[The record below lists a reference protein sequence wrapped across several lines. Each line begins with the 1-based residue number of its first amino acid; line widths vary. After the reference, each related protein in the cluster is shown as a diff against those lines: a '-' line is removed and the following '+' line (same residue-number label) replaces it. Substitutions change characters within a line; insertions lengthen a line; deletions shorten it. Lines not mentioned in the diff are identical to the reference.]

1 MASAACSLGNWTRHY
16 ARTGVFCSLA
26 ASDDGGS
33 GGGGGSS
40 FPLGL
45 FVQRLCSHD
54 AGGGGGKCLEN

>member
-1 MASAACSLGNWTRHY
+1 MASAVCSLGNWTRHY

-26 ASDDGGS
+26 ASDDGGGS
-33 GGGGGSS
+33 GSS

-54 AGGGGGKCLEN
+54 AGGGGKCLEN

>member
-26 ASDDGGS
+26 ASDAC
-33 GGGGGSS
+33 GGGSS

-45 FVQRLCSHD
+45 FDQRLCSHD
-54 AGGGGGKCLEN
+54 AGGGGKCLEN